1 MILPDYINK
10 TAEEKKNISVR
21 EKLDGMSGKYKKA
34 LREFCILVEDD
45 IPAVR
50 AFDKVAEKFD
60 ITGKVFVKLVE
71 GCIEAGV
78 LTKKHN
84 LTEGVR
90 IDGAKDY
97 LSEIDALFVE
107 DEVLNI
113 LKNPNS
119 SDMDEKIR
127 EKLDNIEIEKV
138 MRTIVDEE
146 DDEQTQEFINDINM
160 DDIDDSDL
168 ADEIE
173 RQKKDVDM
181 FMLEIYRNFNN
192 MGMQKV
198 YVGSNG
204 GGGYKLKTFKEE
216 GHVFRDLKEAKKV
229 AEYYNAH
236 MGREKYMISLID
248 KTNGE
253 IVLQMGKKII

>member
-34 LREFCILVEDD
+34 LKEFCTLVEDD

-50 AFDKVAEKFD
+50 AFNKVAEKFD

-78 LTKKHN
+78 LTKKYN
-84 LTEGVR
+84 LSEGER
-90 IDGAKDY
+90 IDGARDY
-97 LSEIDALFVE
+97 LNEIDALFVE

-113 LKNPNS
+113 MKRPNTNE
-119 SDMDEKIR
+119 MNEKIR
-127 EKLDNIEIEKV
+127 EKLDNIEIENV
-138 MRTIVDEE
+138 MRQIVDE
-146 DDEQTQEFINDINM
+146 DDNEQTQEFINDINM
-160 DDIDDSDL
+160 NDIDDSDL

-173 RQKKDVDM
+173 RNKKDEVNM
-181 FMLEIYRNFNN
+181 FMLEIHRNFNN

-198 YVGSNG
+198 YVGKYN
-204 GGGYKLKTFKEE
+204 GGYKLKTFKEE
-216 GHVFRDLKEAKKV
+216 GYVFRDLKEAKEV
-229 AEYYNAH
+229 ADFYNRH